1 MNEVKLN
8 VNLGGLKMKNPVT
21 TASGTFGSGLEYAQI
36 LDLNILGAVTVKGI
50 TLQPREGN
58 PSPRLFETS
67 SGLLNAIGLMNPGVE
82 VFLTSILPMLE
93 DYEVPIIVN
102 ISGNT
107 IEEYAKLAE
116 ILSGAAS
123 VSALEVNISCPNIK
137 AGGLMFGTR
146 EDLAFKVTEAVREKT
161 TLPLLVKLSPNVTDI
176 TAIAKAVKAA
186 GADAIS
192 MINTLLGM
200 AIDIEQ
206 QKPVL
211 GNVFGGLSGPAIKP
225 VALRCVWQVAG
236 AVDLPILAMG
246 GISNAE
252 DALEF
257 ILAGASAVAV
267 GTGNFIDPRAAVKI
281 IAGLEKY
288 CINKGLADIN
298 LLVGKAHDKD

>member
-211 GNVFGGLSGPAIKP
+211 GNVFGDLSGPAIKP